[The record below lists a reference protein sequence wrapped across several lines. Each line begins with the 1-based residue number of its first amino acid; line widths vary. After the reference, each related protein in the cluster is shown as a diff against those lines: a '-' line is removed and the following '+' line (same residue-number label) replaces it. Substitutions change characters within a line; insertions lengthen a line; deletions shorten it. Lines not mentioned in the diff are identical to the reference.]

1 MSYELVFTQKALD
14 GVEKLKKTGNKA
26 LLRKLKSLLIELS
39 DHPFSGTGQPEQ
51 LKHDLTGFWS
61 RRLNREHRLVY
72 AVDQKIIIV
81 TVISVVG
88 HYK

>member
-72 AVDQKIIIV
+72 AVHQKIIIV